1 MQLSIPDTVAQA
13 IRLPEQRLEQ
23 ELTKE
28 LAIALYGQELL
39 SFGKARELAQMGHYE
54 FSQLLAS
61 RDILR
66 HYGVQELEEDLT
78 YARSE

>member
-1 MQLSIPDTVAQA
+1 MQLSIPDDVVQA
-13 IRLPEQRLEQ
+13 IWLPEQRLER

-39 SFGKARELAQMGHYE
+39 CFGKARELAQMGHYE

-66 HYGVQELEEDLT
+66 HYGAQELSEYLT
-78 YARSE
+78 YGGE